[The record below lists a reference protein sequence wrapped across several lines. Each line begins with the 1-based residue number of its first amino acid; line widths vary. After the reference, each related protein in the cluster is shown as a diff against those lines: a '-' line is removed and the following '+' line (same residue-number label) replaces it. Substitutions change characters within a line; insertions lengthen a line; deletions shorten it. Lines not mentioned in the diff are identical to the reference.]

1 MAPVLNHG
9 RRIAMDPVFNHGR
22 RIYCVLVRD
31 SWLWCNYEKELAG
44 WLVGYVI
51 VYWLGIQVCFRTF

>member
-51 VYWLGIQVCFRTF
+51 VYWLGI